1 MFLGFEKRTTSISG
15 IFALMYI
22 CVCIYCLYN
31 MCILNQVCPSG
42 VSFIL
47 FSQTWGFF
55 LDFSRGYTSVCG
67 LIFEKIS
74 PLAGHKYRDFT

>member
-31 MCILNQVCPSG
+31 MCMLNQVYPSADH
-42 VSFIL
+42 FIL
-47 FSQTWGFF
+47 FNQTCFLF
-55 LDFSRGYTSVCG
+55 LDYSCGHTSVCG
-67 LIFEKIS
+67 LIFEK
-74 PLAGHKYRDFT
+74 Y